1 LGILSG
7 YVTHDP
13 GIANAKLC

>member
-7 YVTHDP
+7 YLTHDP